1 MEVRVTAD
9 TQDVE
14 TGLANVAR
22 ASEQLNS
29 KMKLSIDSSGKLRD
43 RFNQTVRVTAA
54 LEKQMQAA
62 GVDIDLV
69 ARGMQEMRDAAKG
82 TNSAVKMMGET
93 VGRAS
98 QQFTRAANENG
109 RLRAQIQNTSYQVQD
124 FAVQVAS
131 GTSATRA
138 LAQQLPQ
145 LLGGLGAIGAVLG
158 TVAAIA
164 IPLGAALLDMS
175 EYADELGAVLERLAV
190 TGGAVATV
198 FAVKW
203 VGAMAAAKV
212 ATLTFAGALATMRKA
227 LIVTGIGAAVVAVGE
242 LIYQFSLL
250 AKGAGSITKAFDM
263 VSKAVGLSFQ
273 VVGAR
278 ISQFYFKILGA
289 ISSGLA
295 ELAEAVGANE
305 LMETLN
311 QSTRDYAAS
320 WAAATNRVYE
330 FQEAYKTA
338 IGEIIAVQQ
347 EAESLFG
354 ASRLFGGSGDTDEEN
369 AKMQEDLDRKR
380 NHARELV
387 DIARQAAEEQRRID
401 EQRRAEAINSAA
413 DTFGSLQNLAMN
425 FGKRGAQIAK
435 VFGVAK
441 ALISTFTGAAKAL
454 ELPFPANIAAFAQ
467 VLATGM
473 GAVASIRGVSTS
485 GSGGGGG
492 GAAAAPAAPPPPKP
506 LEVMVQ
512 GLGPNDLIT
521 GGQLSNLFDKLVDEA
536 GDRGIRPVFA

>member
-1 MEVRVTAD
+1 
-9 TQDVE
+9 
-14 TGLANVAR
+14 
-22 ASEQLNS
+22 
-29 KMKLSIDSSGKLRD
+29 
-43 RFNQTVRVTAA
+43 
-54 LEKQMQAA
+54 
-62 GVDIDLV
+62 
-69 ARGMQEMRDAAKG
+69 
-82 TNSAVKMMGET
+82 
-93 VGRAS
+93 
-98 QQFTRAANENG
+98 
-109 RLRAQIQNTSYQVQD
+109 
-124 FAVQVAS
+124 
-131 GTSATRA
+131 
-138 LAQQLPQ
+138 
-145 LLGGLGAIGAVLG
+145 
-158 TVAAIA
+158 
-164 IPLGAALLDMS
+164 
-175 EYADELGAVLERLAV
+175 
-190 TGGAVATV
+190 
-198 FAVKW
+198 
-203 VGAMAAAKV
+203 
-212 ATLTFAGALATMRKA
+212 
-227 LIVTGIGAAVVAVGE
+227 
-242 LIYQFSLL
+242 
-250 AKGAGSITKAFDM
+250 
-263 VSKAVGLSFQ
+263 